1 MSAFAEDATYEDLLD
16 EDEPVEDLTGDE
28 VFAPP
33 PGPSTMASGGGN
45 TETRFLVVDPVVD
58 GVTYN
63 KDGKVT
69 KPRVEAVMRTHNTLI
84 DADPAEARGGSDRK
98 STRTRRSTARRRCF
112 SSPRTRCM

>member
-16 EDEPVEDLTGDE
+16 EDELVEDLTGDD

-58 GVTYN
+58 GVTYI

-84 DADPAEARGGSDRK
+84 DADPAEAARWKRQK
-98 STRTRRSTARRRCF
+98 INKNEAKHTRRRCF